1 MTVVLI
7 RNVDADTEGSWVTTK
22 AEIGAMLPQ
31 TKEYLGLPEA
41 GSGKEGSYPKGFR
54 GIMALLTS

>member
-1 MTVVLI
+1 MTGVSI
-7 RNVDADTEGSWVTTK
+7 RNVDEDTEVSRVTTE

-54 GIMALLTS
+54 GNMALLTS